1 MSFIRFPEHGDRVLV
16 EDING
21 SLTDEHNAT
30 VASQHK
36 LPILLDDGVQEWQVD
51 VAIGDVL
58 YIDVT
63 VYADMSTEETWIVP
77 FEAVGRVGL

>member
-1 MSFIRFPEHGDRVLV
+1 MRFIRFPEHGDRVLV

-30 VASQHK
+30 IVSEAK
-36 LPILLDDGVQEWQVD
+36 LPILLDDDEQEWQVD